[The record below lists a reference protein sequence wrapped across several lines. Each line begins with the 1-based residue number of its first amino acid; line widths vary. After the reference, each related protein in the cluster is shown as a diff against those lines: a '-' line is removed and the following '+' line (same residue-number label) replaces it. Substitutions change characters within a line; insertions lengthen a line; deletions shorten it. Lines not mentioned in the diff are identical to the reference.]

1 MQWNIQPSEVWM
13 IIGFSLIFIELIK
26 LPGFGLLFLG
36 LGSLTVSIILA
47 SEKIELSQYAQ
58 FAIFIVSTC
67 IWFGLLW
74 KPLKN
79 FNSKKSSKTSYLD
92 MIGED
97 VVVIGD
103 KITPGLIGQV
113 KWSGTLMN
121 ATLESTANKPANVG
135 DIIVIKEVMGNV
147 LICGFKE

>member
-26 LPGFGLLFLG
+26 LPGLGFLFLG

-47 SEKIELSQYAQ
+47 SEKIELNQYAQ
-58 FAIFIVSTC
+58 IAIFIISSC
-67 IWFGLLW
+67 IWFAVLW

-79 FNSKKSSKTSYLD
+79 FSSKKNSKTSYYD

-113 KWSGTLMN
+113 KWSGTIMN
-121 ATLESTANKPANVG
+121 ATLESTANKPANIG

-147 LICGFKE
+147 LICRFKE